1 MEGKKH
7 PRNAP
12 CPCGSGKKYKNC
24 CLKKGIGY
32 AKDEGGGTEK
42 LVPINEELR
51 VILADQ
57 RKRFIE
63 KFGREPGPGDRVLFD
78 MPPVEHLE
86 AEMVEMMK
94 KTGAHPAAIYAF
106 EKTGFMLSRENQH
119 LMSDGDLAEWDA
131 AIDEYHRL
139 HGDAQGKACR
149 DA

>member
-106 EKTGFMLSRENQH
+106 EKTGLLVTEGNRDKFT
-119 LMSDGDLAEWDA
+119 DADLAEWDA
-131 AIDEYHRL
+131 AVEEYLRSHE
-139 HGDAQGKACR
+139 GSEGG
-149 DA
+149 